1 MAAMLDGETIE
12 SFCRRTK
19 FYCGVLGLELSY
31 TRPISLCLEFT
42 QALNNLSLG
51 FYLALDIS
59 VCTCNV

>member
-1 MAAMLDGETIE
+1 MAALLNGETIE
-12 SFCRRTK
+12 LFCRCPK
-19 FYCGVLGLELSY
+19 FYCRVLGLELSH

-59 VCTCNV
+59 VSTCIV